1 MAVTVKPLEQSA
13 AKWSRNAGGASQ
25 DYATN
30 AQAAGQE
37 WQTQTANAAQNYVA
51 GVTASGIG
59 DRFRRG
65 VQKAGAQKYSSRIAE
80 LGSSRY
86 SQGVSAAQGDWQEG
100 FSPFAQTIA
109 GLTLPQRRPRGDP
122 GNIQRVST
130 IAQALHQRRLA
141 LLGS

>member
-1 MAVTVKPLEQSA
+1 MAVTVKPLDQSA
-13 AKWSRNAGGASQ
+13 AKWARNAGGASTE
-25 DYATN
+25 YATN

-37 WQTQTANAAQNYVA
+37 WASQTAAAAQNFVA

-59 DRFRRG
+59 ERFRRG
-65 VQKAGAQKYSSRIAE
+65 VQRAGAQKYSARIAE
-80 LGSSRY
+80 LGASRY
-86 SQGVSAAQGDWQEG
+86 SQGVGAAQGDWQEG

-122 GNIQRVST
+122 GNIQRVSVV
-130 IAQALHQRRLA
+130 AQALHARRLA